1 MEGFLRMLTGLG
13 VFVCAGLAVAGTAAQ
28 DLALDRILKANED
41 ALGGAEAIARV
52 QTLKMTARIIG
63 GGGGAESLLITWTKR
78 PNFVR
83 SESAIQGKR
92 VIAGFDG
99 TTAWIIHSATG
110 SPVTE
115 ILDAQTTSG
124 LADANMDTAIG
135 SLASLKAAGAA
146 VELLGQE
153 DFGGSPVYRLEITRK
168 SGMVA
173 VYLIDA
179 ATYLPVKTIT
189 KGYRQGLET
198 EVEAFPGDYK
208 KAGNILF
215 SHSIEQRIGGRVIG
229 RVTYEKIEIN
239 EPMDDSIFKMP
250 GTAAPAVKK

>member
-1 MEGFLRMLTGLG
+1 MRRVLG
-13 VFVCAGLAVAGTAAQ
+13 VLVCAGLAGALAQ
-28 DLALDRILKANED
+28 DITLDRILKANED

-63 GGGGAESLLITWTKR
+63 AGGRVGAPMITWTKR

-83 SESAIQGKR
+83 SESEIQGGR

-99 TTAWIIHSATG
+99 TTAWIINSPTG
-110 SPVTE
+110 SSAPE
-115 ILDAQTTSG
+115 IMDAQTDSG
-124 LADANMDTAIG
+124 LADANIDTAIG

-146 VELLGQE
+146 VELLGKE
-153 DFGGSPVYRLEITRK
+153 DFGGSSVYRLQVTRK

-173 VYLIDA
+173 LYLVDA

-189 KGYRQGLET
+189 KGFRQGLET

-215 SHSIEQRIGGRVIG
+215 ARSLEQRIGGRTIG
-229 RVTYEKIEIN
+229 RLTYEKIEIN
-239 EPMDDSIFKMP
+239 EPMDDSLFKMP